1 MARPLIIS
9 LELPTQGFS
18 FQDVESSIIMFPFR
32 SMGRKREKGRG
43 TVRERESDRVKI
55 PDTNGARV
63 RLCSHAT
70 LSHVL
75 HHLPTAHKTKNNKKQ
90 KI

>member
-1 MARPLIIS
+1 MAWPWIIS

-32 SMGRKREKGRG
+32 SRERKREKGRG
-43 TVRERESDRVKI
+43 GGGSERERVTKRRV

-63 RLCSHAT
+63 GLCSDGT
-70 LSHVL
+70 LSLVL
-75 HHLPTAHKTKNNKKQ
+75 HYLPTAAQQQKQ
-90 KI
+90 